1 MNNINVFTTPYI
13 NEFKNYTLKV
23 FNNKNSSK
31 LNKIYLVKYKAT
43 KDGGV
48 PNHIHRFYESNV
60 NEHIDGDIIY
70 LPKNTDDLESCIVMY
85 GRDKI
90 KTINKYLG
98 ALVSSKIRN
107 IPWKLYNKLSSVKK
121 YDFLLGWGLEQ
132 YKFNNLNPP
141 IKSIYIK
148 YNNKSIELISTL
160 SGIYFG
166 KELINIPS
174 SDMRPDDLEK
184 SFINFAN
191 YHSIN
196 YKIFKEDM

>member
-1 MNNINVFTTPYI
+1 MWKKMNNINIFTTPYI

-85 GRDKI
+85 GKDKI

-98 ALVSSKIRN
+98 IDN
-107 IPWKLYNKLSSVKK
+107 IPNKYHV
-121 YDFLLGWGLEQ
+121 
-132 YKFNNLNPP
+132 N
-141 IKSIYIK
+141 
-148 YNNKSIELISTL
+148 
-160 SGIYFG
+160 
-166 KELINIPS
+166 IN
-174 SDMRPDDLEK
+174 
-184 SFINFAN
+184 
-191 YHSIN
+191 
-196 YKIFKEDM
+196 